1 MPRIDPP
8 FPSFTFVATK
18 MAENRLPAYRHT
30 HLGRYHPY
38 ARVVRQRLEDAF
50 MAIDA
55 AASTAPPTPALRPTT
70 PRTEP
75 VDNDVS
81 SLELDGPVVEAEPE
95 EEVLPRVEDQDQL
108 GRPKISA
115 VLTDLVGVLR
125 RWLALLVLDAHNAD
139 ARK

>member
-55 AASTAPPTPALRPTT
+55 AASTVPPTPALRPTT
-70 PRTEP
+70 PRIEP
-75 VDNDVS
+75 VDIDVS
-81 SLELDGPVVEAEPE
+81 SFELDGPVAEGE
-95 EEVLPRVEDQDQL
+95 QEGVLPGVEDQDQL